1 MVRRKTVTLI
11 SWGFALQSFPTS
23 SQLDTAD
30 YFLLSSENTL
40 YMLETSSHPYNLTL
54 GRASAS
60 CLIEFLTMQKSM
72 QISTG
77 S

>member
-1 MVRRKTVTLI
+1 MVRRKTV
-11 SWGFALQSFPTS
+11 ALVPGVLLFSFPTT
-23 SQLDTAD
+23 SQLDAAD